1 MNFNYA
7 KICSDLL
14 KGLSEKQKEVL
25 SRRFGLGGN
34 KGETLESIGK
44 DLGVTR
50 ERVRQIEKD
59 GLFKLKTELRD
70 SETKVKMKANPKGK
84 TSSSPAAKKY
94 QNIFQFFSQYLKKN
108 DGLKKEDIALAELG
122 ANIWQNQVYFLFN
135 LAEKFERFGET
146 DDFYS
151 FWAQDKNSFL
161 KARKTISSIQ
171 KKLKKKGSPLELK
184 DLKNGNSLN
193 ISFLEISKKIQK
205 NSDGLFGLEEW
216 PEINPKG
223 VKDKAFLV
231 FKKEQKPLH
240 FTDVA
245 KFIDLSLPQTV
256 HNELIKDPRFIL
268 VGRGIYAL
276 KEWGYEPGAVKDVIL
291 RILKESKRPL
301 NKEEILEKTF
311 KQRLVKEN
319 TVFLNLSNKKYFLRT
334 RDGRYKIQES

>member
-1 MNFNYA
+1 MTFNYA
-7 KICSDLL
+7 QICSDLL
-14 KGLSEKQKEVL
+14 KGLPEKQQVIL
-25 SRRFGLGGN
+25 SRRFGLGGDE
-34 KGETLESIGK
+34 KETLESIGK
-44 DLGVTR
+44 DFGVTR

-59 GLFKLKTELRD
+59 GLFKLK
-70 SETKVKMKANPKGK
+70 
-84 TSSSPAAKKY
+84 PAAKKY
-94 QNIFQFFSQYLKKN
+94 QNVFQSFSQYFKKN
-108 DGLKKEDIALAELG
+108 GGLKRENIALAELG
-122 ANIWQNQVYFLFN
+122 AKDWQNQVYFLLN
-135 LAEKFERFGET
+135 LGEKFGRFGET
-146 DDFYS
+146 DDFYP
-151 FWAQDKNSFL
+151 FWAQDQDSFP
-161 KARKTISSIQ
+161 KARKTISCIQ
-171 KKLKKKGSPLELK
+171 KKLNKSGSPLKLK
-184 DLKNGNSLN
+184 DLKNGDSFN

-205 NSDGLFGLEEW
+205 NSDGFFGLEEW

-245 KFIDLSLPQTV
+245 KFIDFSLPQTV

-276 KEWGYEPGAVKDVIL
+276 REWGYEPGAVKDVIL
-291 RILKESKRPL
+291 RILKASKGPL

-319 TVFLNLSNKKYFLRT
+319 TVFLNLSNRKYFLRT